1 MPPYAAVKMLITNKV
16 KIKSMKVAKYLQEK
30 KKSHMPQEAKKDKQA
45 NSLTAN
51 VNWGKDVLNDHGM
64 GKVC

>member
-1 MPPYAAVKMLITNKV
+1 MLITNKV

-51 VNWGKDVLNDHGM
+51 VN
-64 GKVC
+64 